1 MSNVDARTYNT
12 QIKPEMVDTGVR
24 ESRDSSE
31 HPETT
36 PIIIALDVTGS
47 MRRTPHEMI
56 KDNFPKLMD
65 ALMQLGIK
73 DPQLL
78 FMAVGDHEYDNYPIQ
93 VGQFESD
100 TEKIVNS
107 LEEFVLEGGGNKY
120 EYFKTS
126 QIEFVDLTEVSEG
139 NYVASGTNPAASLTF
154 NDKGK
159 GFIIGSF
166 RVVMPNDD
174 ANMKKIQQDF
184 GSEKALIANLIKP
197 TLYKVVTSC
206 GPLMSSLESVSE
218 TRTDLIAYITDQLNN
233 GVYKTVVIR
242 DSVTNEIT
250 GEKEMRT
257 KAQIVADTNSPSGYK
272 RQETSPFSQY
282 GITCGLVSIL
292 DIKYDGATQSQIDA
306 QKQANLAVITSKTKS
321 LEAIQ
326 RTVQITEEGRAAAER
341 AKWEQ
346 EKEKAIAVTKAQQEF
361 EVAELEA
368 KKAKQVALK
377 VQAEGEAKAAANRA
391 LVAAGLTPAE
401 RAEWDYK
408 TAVGVAQA
416 LAESKVSWV
425 PSVMFGGGSSSN
437 SAMDAVGLKMLL
449 DITKSLDKTSK

>member
-1 MSNVDARTYNT
+1 
-12 QIKPEMVDTGVR
+12 
-24 ESRDSSE
+24 
-31 HPETT
+31 
-36 PIIIALDVTGS
+36 
-47 MRRTPHEMI
+47 MR
-56 KDNFPKLMD
+56 
-65 ALMQLGIK
+65 A
-73 DPQLL
+73 
-78 FMAVGDHEYDNYPIQ
+78 
-93 VGQFESD
+93 
-100 TEKIVNS
+100 
-107 LEEFVLEGGGNKY
+107 
-120 EYFKTS
+120 
-126 QIEFVDLTEVSEG
+126 
-139 NYVASGTNPAASLTF
+139 
-154 NDKGK
+154 
-159 GFIIGSF
+159 
-166 RVVMPNDD
+166 
-174 ANMKKIQQDF
+174 
-184 GSEKALIANLIKP
+184 
-197 TLYKVVTSC
+197 
-206 GPLMSSLESVSE
+206 
-218 TRTDLIAYITDQLNN
+218 
-233 GVYKTVVIR
+233 
-242 DSVTNEIT
+242 
-250 GEKEMRT
+250 
-257 KAQIVADTNSPSGYK
+257 KAQIVADANSPSGYK

-346 EKEKAIAVTKAQQEF
+346 EKAVAVTKAQQEF

-391 LVAAGLTPAE
+391 LVSAGLTPAE

-425 PSVMFGGGSSSN
+425 PSVMFGGNGSSN

-449 DITKSLDKTSK
+449 DITKSFDKTSK

>member
-1 MSNVDARTYNT
+1 
-12 QIKPEMVDTGVR
+12 
-24 ESRDSSE
+24 
-31 HPETT
+31 
-36 PIIIALDVTGS
+36 

-107 LEEFVLEGGGNKY
+107 LE
-120 EYFKTS
+120 
-126 QIEFVDLTEVSEG
+126 
-139 NYVASGTNPAASLTF
+139 
-154 NDKGK
+154 
-159 GFIIGSF
+159 
-166 RVVMPNDD
+166 
-174 ANMKKIQQDF
+174 
-184 GSEKALIANLIKP
+184 
-197 TLYKVVTSC
+197 
-206 GPLMSSLESVSE
+206 
-218 TRTDLIAYITDQLNN
+218 
-233 GVYKTVVIR
+233 
-242 DSVTNEIT
+242 
-250 GEKEMRT
+250 
-257 KAQIVADTNSPSGYK
+257 
-272 RQETSPFSQY
+272 
-282 GITCGLVSIL
+282 
-292 DIKYDGATQSQIDA
+292 
-306 QKQANLAVITSKTKS
+306 
-321 LEAIQ
+321 AIQ

-346 EKEKAIAVTKAQQEF
+346 EKAIAVTKAQQEF

-425 PSVMFGGGSSSN
+425 PSVMFGGNGSSN

-449 DITKSLDKTSK
+449 DITKSFDKTSKQ

>member
-1 MSNVDARTYNT
+1 MNSFKD
-12 QIKPEMVDTGVR
+12 G
-24 ESRDSSE
+24 
-31 HPETT
+31 
-36 PIIIALDVTGS
+36 L
-47 MRRTPHEMI
+47 RR
-56 KDNFPKLMD
+56 
-65 ALMQLGIK
+65 
-73 DPQLL
+73 
-78 FMAVGDHEYDNYPIQ
+78 
-93 VGQFESD
+93 
-100 TEKIVNS
+100 
-107 LEEFVLEGGGNKY
+107 
-120 EYFKTS
+120 
-126 QIEFVDLTEVSEG
+126 
-139 NYVASGTNPAASLTF
+139 SG
-154 NDKGK
+154 
-159 GFIIGSF
+159 
-166 RVVMPNDD
+166 
-174 ANMKKIQQDF
+174 
-184 GSEKALIANLIKP
+184 
-197 TLYKVVTSC
+197 
-206 GPLMSSLESVSE
+206 
-218 TRTDLIAYITDQLNN
+218 
-233 GVYKTVVIR
+233 
-242 DSVTNEIT
+242 
-250 GEKEMRT
+250 
-257 KAQIVADTNSPSGYK
+257 PSGYK

-346 EKEKAIAVTKAQQEF
+346 EKAIAVTKAQQEF
-361 EVAELEA
+361 EA

-437 SAMDAVGLKMLL
+437 SAMDAVG
-449 DITKSLDKTSK
+449 